1 MREIIHW
8 VMKVVKHR
16 EILSSV
22 APNLDKGTCVVML
35 TGMDQIPKQAV
46 PKHKQYYDDREGNET
61 SDCTLLLCL
70 TVSYR

>member
-35 TGMDQIPKQAV
+35 TGMTNSKTSKY
-46 PKHKQYYDDREGNET
+46 KHNDDRKGNET

-70 TVSYR
+70 TVAYR